1 MTDDL
6 IDHDAEGGPERP
18 SKSARKRHS
27 DDLQE
32 LGEALIEL
40 RLSELQALELPE
52 RLFDAVVLA
61 QKITAH
67 GGLYRQKQWIGK
79 LMRNVDAEPIREA
92 IQARRD
98 RERIEAMRFHRLEQ
112 WREKLLR
119 EGAEAVAKLKAEFP
133 NIDIAA
139 VTTLTE
145 RARKEQEQ
153 SAEKVT
159 PAARELFRLLRESL

>member
-1 MTDDL
+1 MSDDL
-6 IDHDAEGGPERP
+6 IDNDAEGDPERP

-40 RLSELQALELPE
+40 RLSELEALELPE
-52 RLFDAVVLA
+52 QLFDAVVLA

-79 LMRNVDAEPIREA
+79 LMRKIDAETIREA

-119 EGAEAVAKLKAEFP
+119 EGAAAVEQLKTELP
-133 NIDIAA
+133 NIDTAA

-145 RARKEQEQ
+145 RARKEREQ
-153 SAEKVT
+153 SAEKIT

>member
-6 IDHDAEGGPERP
+6 IDNDDEGGPERP

-40 RLSELQALELPE
+40 RPSELEALELPE
-52 RLFDAVVLA
+52 RLFDAVLLA

-112 WREKLLR
+112 WRETLLR
-119 EGAEAVAKLKAEFP
+119 EGAEAVARLKTEFP
-133 NIDIAA
+133 NIDTAA
-139 VTTLTE
+139 VTALTA
-145 RARKEQEQ
+145 RARKEQEN
-153 SAEKVT
+153 SAEKIT

>member
-1 MTDDL
+1 MIDDA
-6 IDHDAEGGPERP
+6 DDADEIP

-27 DDLQE
+27 DDLQA

-40 RLSELQALELPE
+40 PVAELEALSLPE
-52 RLFDAVVLA
+52 RLLDAVLLA

-67 GGLYRQKQWIGK
+67 GGLYRQKQYIGK
-79 LMRNVDAEPIREA
+79 LMRKLDAEPIREA

-98 RERIEAMRFHRLEQ
+98 RERVEAMRFHRLEQ

-119 EGAEAVAKLKAEFP
+119 EGTEAIEKLKADFP
-133 NIDIAA
+133 TIDVAA
-139 VTTLTE
+139 ITALTE
-145 RARKEQEQ
+145 RARKEQQ
-153 SAEKVT
+153 NSAEKIT